1 MVGQAIL
8 AIDEGTT
15 NAKAVLV
22 SARGQIL
29 SNGSCPVDIRHPKP
43 GWVEQNA
50 EQIWSSTMAAI
61 ADCRKDHPDIGI
73 RAIGISNQRESVL
86 AWHRRTGE
94 PLGPVITW
102 QCRRTALACDSLRDA
117 GVEDRIIAATGLPI
131 DPLFPSG
138 KIRWLLDNCCQGESA
153 SDICIGTVDSWLIW
167 KLTGGAVHATDA
179 SNAAR
184 TQLFNIGSGKWD
196 ADLCDL
202 FGVDPGLLPDVRDSS
217 CLFGRTRGAAG
228 LPDGLPIAS
237 AIGDSHGALFGHG
250 AFGPGEGKVT
260 LGTGSSV
267 MTTIGKFVVPPRGIT
282 TTVAWMLNG
291 RPTYAFEGN
300 ILVSASIL
308 PWTAGLLGLESVDS
322 LVELARSV
330 DDPAG
335 IHLVPAH
342 VGLGSPHWNADA
354 RGLIDGLTFGA
365 GQAHIAH
372 AAILSMALQ
381 VCDVVDIIKT
391 ASPAPMGALFVDG
404 GPSRNTLVTQAM
416 ADHLDRPVT
425 IRDDGEASA
434 IGAAFLAG
442 LAVGFWQDREE
453 IAILERGERI
463 LQPNLDAASRHAV
476 RAGWRRAVARAMH
489 GTRPLHG

>member
-1 MVGQAIL
+1 M
-8 AIDEGTT
+8 
-15 NAKAVLV
+15 
-22 SARGQIL
+22 
-29 SNGSCPVDIRHPKP
+29 
-43 GWVEQNA
+43 
-50 EQIWSSTMAAI
+50 
-61 ADCRKDHPDIGI
+61 
-73 RAIGISNQRESVL
+73 
-86 AWHRRTGE
+86 
-94 PLGPVITW
+94 
-102 QCRRTALACDSLRDA
+102 
-117 GVEDRIIAATGLPI
+117 
-131 DPLFPSG
+131 
-138 KIRWLLDNCCQGESA
+138 
-153 SDICIGTVDSWLIW
+153 
-167 KLTGGAVHATDA
+167 
-179 SNAAR
+179 
-184 TQLFNIGSGKWD
+184 
-196 ADLCDL
+196 
-202 FGVDPGLLPDVRDSS
+202 
-217 CLFGRTRGAAG
+217 
-228 LPDGLPIAS
+228 
-237 AIGDSHGALFGHG
+237 
-250 AFGPGEGKVT
+250 
-260 LGTGSSV
+260 
-267 MTTIGKFVVPPRGIT
+267 
-282 TTVAWMLNG
+282 
-291 RPTYAFEGN
+291 
-300 ILVSASIL
+300 
-308 PWTAGLLGLESVDS
+308 
-322 LVELARSV
+322 ELARSV

-463 LQPNLDAASRHAV
+463 LQPKFDAASRHAV